1 MIMNENEDNNDNVED
16 YDNDDVDD
24 EEEDDGGCFN
34 WVAMIA
40 MIRSCSDWRRSIVC
54 AIPGFVKLYSEI
66 SRDMNKLSINRT
78 ILSARSS
85 PLQQLRKVIVY
96 GRTEALER
104 EFTR

>member
-16 YDNDDVDD
+16 DDNDDVDD
-24 EEEDDGGCFN
+24 EDEDDGGCFN

>member
-1 MIMNENEDNNDNVED
+1 MIMNENEDNNDNDED
-16 YDNDDVDD
+16 DDNDDVDD
-24 EEEDDGGCFN
+24 EDEDDGGCFN

-78 ILSARSS
+78 ILSARSF
-85 PLQQLRKVIVY
+85 PLLCSNFVK
-96 GRTEALER
+96 
-104 EFTR
+104 

>member
-16 YDNDDVDD
+16 DDNDDVDD
-24 EEEDDGGCFN
+24 EDEDDGGCFN

-78 ILSARSS
+78 ILSAPSS

-96 GRTEALER
+96 GRAEALER

>member
-1 MIMNENEDNNDNVED
+1 MLMNENEDNNDNVED
-16 YDNDDVDD
+16 DDNDDVDD
-24 EEEDDGGCFN
+24 EDEDDGGCFN

>member
-1 MIMNENEDNNDNVED
+1 MVKNYEEDD
-16 YDNDDVDD
+16 DNDDED
-24 EEEDDGGCFN
+24 EDDGGCFN

-78 ILSARSS
+78 ILSVRSS

>member
-16 YDNDDVDD
+16 DDNDDVDD

>member
-16 YDNDDVDD
+16 DDNDDVDD
-24 EEEDDGGCFN
+24 EDEDDGGCFN
-34 WVAMIA
+34 WVA

>member
-1 MIMNENEDNNDNVED
+1 MNDEDEDEDNE
-16 YDNDDVDD
+16 DVDD
-24 EEEDDGGCFN
+24 EDEDDGGCFN

>member
-24 EEEDDGGCFN
+24 EDEDDGGCFN

>member
-1 MIMNENEDNNDNVED
+1 MVKNYEEDD
-16 YDNDDVDD
+16 DNDDED
-24 EEEDDGGCFN
+24 EDDGGCFN

-78 ILSARSS
+78 VLSGFSAATS
-85 PLQQLRKVIVY
+85 
-96 GRTEALER
+96 
-104 EFTR
+104 